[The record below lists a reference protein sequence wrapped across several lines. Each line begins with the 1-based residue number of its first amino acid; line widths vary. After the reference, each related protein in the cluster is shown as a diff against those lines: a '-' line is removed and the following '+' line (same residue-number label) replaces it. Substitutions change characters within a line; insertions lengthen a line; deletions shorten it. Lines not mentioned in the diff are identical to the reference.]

1 MSTYQGEERRD
12 QSERGKDLRKVVGDG
27 LSLMYEDRLPPQRML
42 YLIASQAWRLGFER
56 GRSAGAKEVMEHVE
70 LELGALREGLKED

>member
-1 MSTYQGEERRD
+1 MEPLILCVLGAASAVLLWKGA
-12 QSERGKDLRKVVGDG
+12 RKV
-27 LSLMYEDRLPPQRML
+27 YQ
-42 YLIASQAWRLGFER
+42 AAAWRLGFER

>member
-12 QSERGKDLRKVVGDG
+12 QSDRGKDLRKVVGDG
-27 LSLMYEDRLPPQRML
+27 LALMYEDRLPPQRML

-56 GRSAGAKEVMEHVE
+56 GRAEGMGNAMDAVDR
-70 LELGALREGLKED
+70 ELGALREGLKED